1 MSANIKVIKT
11 IDKDDLA
18 KQKEIRPFVKMS
30 ERMVR
35 VSYDSIVI
43 RKGFNLRDMASI
55 SDGLEE
61 LADSIEHMGLQKPL
75 AVDILTTGEA
85 ALTDG
90 ERRYRAIGI
99 IRGRSK
105 DMKEKFSHVD
115 VIINDKTFNEA
126 QRITAMLVHNAGK
139 PFEPQEEAE
148 GFRRLRDD
156 YMMDLKAIAAAVGKS
171 IPYVEQRLMLADAD
185 DEEKEN
191 IRTKKISPTAQVQL
205 MRKEKDPAKRKATV
219 SAATAKGKKVKVKD
233 VREVP
238 VGKKCDEILSLIA
251 DLNKEVKGGRAQNLL
266 FEIDAKVRE
275 LKRDAK

>member
-1 MSANIKVIKT
+1 MPANIKVIKT
-11 IDKDDLA
+11 INKGNLA
-18 KQKEIRPFVKMS
+18 TQKEIRPFVKMS

-35 VSYDSIVI
+35 IPYDAIVV

-55 SDGLEE
+55 TEGLEE
-61 LADSIEHMGLQKPL
+61 LADSIDHMGLQKPL
-75 AVDILTTGEA
+75 AVDILLGGEA
-85 ALTDG
+85 VLTDG

-99 IRGRSK
+99 LRGRSK
-105 DMKEKFSHVD
+105 QLKDKHDYVD
-115 VIINDKTFNEA
+115 VIINDKSFNDA
-126 QRITAMLVHNAGK
+126 QRITAMLVHNSGK

-148 GFRRLRDD
+148 GYRRLRDEF
-156 YMMDLKAIAAAVGKS
+156 MLDLKAIAAAVGRS

-185 DEEKEN
+185 EEEKEN

-238 VGKKCDEILSLIA
+238 IGKKCDEVLGLIA
-251 DLNKEVKGGRAQNLL
+251 KLNKEVNGGMAQNLL

-275 LKRDAK
+275 IKRDAK